1 METGSRQK
9 SVKTRI
15 FEIIQIA
22 GGSDWLSRVFDRMI
36 ILLIILSI
44 VITTAQTFSLPDGV
58 QLLLDAMDAVC
69 MVIFTAEY
77 LLRFW
82 TAGLL
87 YPEERHPHLRYVL
100 STTALID
107 LLSFLPFYLGGII
120 PPGLIVFRLI
130 RVARILRIFRIN
142 RYSDPLMVI
151 TSVLKRKASQI
162 FASIF
167 LVFLL
172 MLASSLIMY
181 YAEHEAQ
188 PDTFRNAFS
197 GLWWAVST
205 LSTTGYGDIYPVTFL
220 GKALAIVITL
230 LGMSVVAIPTGIITA
245 GFMETAGNTAIEGA
259 PEEGPAA
266 RRVID
271 ITGARTAVDAPARVL
286 RDGNTID
293 QITLDRCVG
302 RCICVTMKG
311 TVTPEKLGNV
321 VMAASAQAS
330 NRVILRGDCTV
341 PPETARYINE
351 LGIMMVGI
359 EEDGFR
365 DPEVTRE
372 LLGRNVVIVRG
383 LELGTVEDG
392 EYMVSAAPV
401 KKEGAGSAPC
411 RAFLAR

>member
-1 METGSRQK
+1 MKTESAQRN
-9 SVKTRI
+9 VKTRI

-22 GGSDWLSRVFDRMI
+22 AGSDKPSRLFDRMI

-44 VITTAQTFSLPDGV
+44 VITTAQTFSLPAGM
-58 QLLLDAMDAVC
+58 QSFLEAMDAVC
-69 MVIFTAEY
+69 MITFTVEY

-87 YPEERHPHLRYVL
+87 YPEDRHPYLHYVL
-100 STTALID
+100 SSTALID
-107 LLSFLPFYLGGII
+107 LLSFLPFYLGGMI
-120 PPGLIVFRLI
+120 PPGLIVFRLV

-172 MLASSLIMY
+172 MLASSLLMY
-181 YAEHEAQ
+181 YAEHDAQ
-188 PDTFRNAFS
+188 PELFRNAFS

-205 LSTTGYGDIYPVTFL
+205 LSTTGYGDIYPVTLL
-220 GKALAIVITL
+220 GRALAIVITL

-259 PEEGPAA
+259 PEGGPVS

-271 ITGARTAVDAPARVL
+271 ITGERTRVDAPARVF
-286 RDGNTID
+286 RDGNTVD

-311 TVTPEKLGNV
+311 TVTPEQIGNV
-321 VMAASAQAS
+321 VMGASAQAS
-330 NRVILRGDCTV
+330 NRVILRGRCTV
-341 PPETARYINE
+341 PAETARYISE
-351 LGIMMVGI
+351 LGIMMIGM
-359 EEDGFR
+359 EEDGFT

-383 LELGTVEDG
+383 LELSGVEDG

-401 KKEGAGSAPC
+401 MKEGAGSAPC
-411 RAFLAR
+411 RAFLVR